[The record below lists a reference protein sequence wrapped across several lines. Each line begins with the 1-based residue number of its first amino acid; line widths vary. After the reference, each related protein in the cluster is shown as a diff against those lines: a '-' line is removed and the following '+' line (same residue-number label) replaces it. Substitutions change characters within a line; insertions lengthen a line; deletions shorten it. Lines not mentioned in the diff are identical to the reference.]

1 VVQRFA
7 PGTSPF
13 HVKGH
18 VWQGALEY
26 YSGRVPGGLVALTS
40 KLDPDLRTFVGQRF
54 LAASWYDALPIA
66 TVSLAVARLCG
77 VEQEEILRD
86 RSRWQAERDIRGI
99 YRMLV
104 RLVSPETVATR
115 FGRVILQYFD
125 FGKSDAKIISPGVCE
140 IIEDGIP
147 LPLALCMVPIAE
159 GWAETA
165 LRQAGA
171 LDVQVRAE
179 PPHREGERSGMDTY
193 RLRFEVSW
201 K

>member
-1 VVQRFA
+1 MGVRFA

-26 YSGRVPGGLVALTS
+26 YDAHVPGHLAALHA
-40 KLDPDLRTFVGQRF
+40 KLDPELRTFVTQRF

-66 TVSLAVARLCG
+66 PVSHAVSRLLG
-77 VEQEEILRD
+77 VEHDEVLRN

-104 RLVSPETVATR
+104 KLVSPDTVATR

-125 FGKSDAKIISPGVCE
+125 FGESQARVIRPGTCE
-140 IIEDGIP
+140 ILEHGIP
-147 LPLALCMVPIAE
+147 VQLALCMVPIAE
-159 GWAETA
+159 GWAATA
-165 LRQAGA
+165 LAHAGA
-171 LDVQVRAE
+171 RDVQFHAD
-179 PPHREGERSGMDTY
+179 PPHRDGEKGGMDTY
-193 RLRFEVSW
+193 TIRFEISW